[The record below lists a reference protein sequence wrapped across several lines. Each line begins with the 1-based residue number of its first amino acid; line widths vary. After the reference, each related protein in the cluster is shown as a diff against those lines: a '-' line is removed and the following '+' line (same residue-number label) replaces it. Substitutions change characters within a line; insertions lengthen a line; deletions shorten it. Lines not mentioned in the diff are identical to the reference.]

1 LLDPARRLTAEVMV
15 MTGGMPAE
23 AEAELRRV
31 GVRNIVNKADGMP
44 AVVDGIRR
52 ALQERQAA

>member
-1 LLDPARRLTAEVMV
+1 VV
-15 MTGGMPAE
+15 TGGMPME
-23 AEAELRRV
+23 AEAGLRRV

-44 AVVDGIRR
+44 AVVEGIRR

>member
-1 LLDPARRLTAEVMV
+1 
-15 MTGGMPAE
+15 
-23 AEAELRRV
+23 V

-44 AVVDGIRR
+44 VVLEAIRR